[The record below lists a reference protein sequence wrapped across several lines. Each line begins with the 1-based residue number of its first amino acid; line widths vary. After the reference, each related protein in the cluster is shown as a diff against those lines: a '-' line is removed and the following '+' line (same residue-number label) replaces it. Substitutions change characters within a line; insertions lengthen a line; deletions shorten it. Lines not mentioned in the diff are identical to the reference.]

1 MSAGDEGFCRLQ
13 GESGLSEYVV
23 DMKWEL
29 LSTLAYRGVGS
40 SSICIGEESRESFRS
55 AGAQS

>member
-13 GESGLSEYVV
+13 GESGMSEYVV

-29 LSTLAYRGVGS
+29 LSTLAYRGAGT
-40 SSICIGEESRESFRS
+40 SSICIGEGGRESLRS
-55 AGAQS
+55 ACAQS